1 MSAPFIRCLP
11 AWRQYS
17 RPVVRLPGP
26 SGPWTLGSLPG
37 THHTLR
43 CSRGIVAAL
52 GDVAHIGERR
62 PMVNVGDAMDP
73 VLQIWVDEGNDDVV
87 VRCEGTLNVATRGV
101 LLRSSPR
108 SCRSHGGAC
117 VVISQGSWRKWEL
130 DCSARHRRYICTRR
144 LPTIRAREPASCP
157 EERRAK
163 ER

>member
-101 LLRSSPR
+101 LLQ
-108 SCRSHGGAC
+108 
-117 VVISQGSWRKWEL
+117 VVAEVLQKPW
-130 DCSARHRRYICTRR
+130 RR
-144 LPTIRAREPASCP
+144 LCCDLAGVVAEVGT
-157 EERRAK
+157 
-163 ER
+163 